1 MKHGLVSNQSFRGYT
16 LMAPPSRI
24 LYGKIG
30 LPVHATYRFVGYQTS
45 ILRHLMDCG
54 EETVKGHE
62 AGFTIQVSVNNVMK
76 SATEEIVGAVQ
87 GAALGVAGEA
97 VNAISIMGNVLD
109 GISVAGMV
117 GDMLPE
123 SGKPALKRPGKVA
136 YRKDHLMNDR
146 IIVDVT
152 MHKGD
157 RSGWVDTGKQ
167 EITLLDVAYIVYD
180 H

>member
-1 MKHGLVSNQSFRGYT
+1 MT
-16 LMAPPSRI
+16 PPSRI

-45 ILRHLMDCG
+45 ILRHLIDCG
-54 EETVKGHE
+54 EETVKGHQS
-62 AGFTIQVSVNNVMK
+62 GFTIQISVNSVMK

-87 GAALGVAGEA
+87 SAALGVAGE
-97 VNAISIMGNVLD
+97 VVSMVGTMGTVLD
-109 GISVAGMV
+109 GISVLGMAG
-117 GDMLPE
+117 GMLPE
-123 SGKPALKRPGKVA
+123 GERPELKRPGKAA
-136 YRKDHLMNDR
+136 YHKDHLMNDR

-157 RSGWVDTGKQ
+157 RTGWVDTGKQ
-167 EITLLDVAYIVYD
+167 EITLKDVAYVVHD